1 MRNNQGP
8 PLVRENEQ
16 KGQMFMLDIQNEN
29 LNTPPPKKKKHVN
42 SKKKWNHLVCVLY
55 SIFIHKQ
62 FGDLFVWKTIQP
74 LRNLA
79 QLSLTDQDETKWS

>member
-29 LNTPPPKKKKHVN
+29 LNTPPPKKKN
-42 SKKKWNHLVCVLY
+42 MWTQKK
-55 SIFIHKQ
+55 SEI
-62 FGDLFVWKTIQP
+62 T
-74 LRNLA
+74 
-79 QLSLTDQDETKWS
+79 